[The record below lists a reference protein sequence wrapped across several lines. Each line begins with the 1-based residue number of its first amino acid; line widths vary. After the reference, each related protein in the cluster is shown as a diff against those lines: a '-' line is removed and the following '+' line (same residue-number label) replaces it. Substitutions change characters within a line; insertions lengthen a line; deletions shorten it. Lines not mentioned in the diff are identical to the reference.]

1 MTHVVQHSVG
11 RLLSSIFKHATES
24 NQLYILPPVR
34 DSKCEYPAACNALET
49 LLIHR
54 DLLRTPVFDQIID
67 MLRVEQASENGFQCG
82 LSVKN

>member
-1 MTHVVQHSVG
+1 MISQCLWTVYAGLTLHSP
-11 RLLSSIFKHATES
+11 LSS
-24 NQLYILPPVR
+24 VR

-67 MLRVEQASENGFQCG
+67 MLRVEQ
-82 LSVKN
+82 VR

>member
-1 MTHVVQHSVG
+1 MP
-11 RLLSSIFKHATES
+11 L
-24 NQLYILPPVR
+24 NQLSILPPVR

-67 MLRVEQASENGFQCG
+67 MLRVEQASENAFQCR
-82 LSVKN
+82 LSVKNWLSVISVQCGVLSKR